1 MAFNFLGVNDI
12 LDIVWFNRPNSMM
25 DSWVAV
31 IGTMAIKPHWMEFQC
46 YYKR

>member
-1 MAFNFLGVNDI
+1 MAFFGVNDI
-12 LDIVWFNRPNSMM
+12 LGIVWFNRP
-25 DSWVAV
+25 DSDGLLVVV